1 MAGKNSPSRLDAVVL
16 AGRRNEGRLRE
27 VSGEPWEALIDLM
40 GKPIVRYPVEAL
52 AKAKNIGR
60 IVVVGPKPELA
71 KALAGLEVDI
81 VPPGEGMLEN
91 ALLGC
96 KRATELAGGKHGL
109 VFIATGDLPLVT
121 SDIIDGLIEMCLER
135 GGDLFYPVIE
145 RSVMEAK
152 FPGTRRTYGTLRDG
166 TFTGGN
172 LFVANSAILG
182 REASKAEALI
192 KARKNA
198 LKMAQ
203 ALGFSFLVRLL
214 FGRLTIAQ
222 VEEHI
227 RRRFGFVGRTVIIPW
242 AEVGVDVDK
251 KVDIELVQA
260 YLGARR

>member
-1 MAGKNSPSRLDAVVL
+1 MAEKKNPSRLDAVVL

-27 VSGEPWEALIDLM
+27 VSDEPWEAMIQLA
-40 GKPIVRYPVEAL
+40 GRPIVRYPVEAL
-52 AKAKNIGR
+52 AAAGSIGR
-60 IVVVGPKPELA
+60 IVVVGPKPELE
-71 KALAGLEVDI
+71 KALAGIEVDI

-96 KRATELAGGKHGL
+96 KRVTELAGGKPGL

-121 SDIIDGLIEMCLER
+121 PEIIDGLIAMCLER

-172 LFVANSAILG
+172 LFVANSAVLG

-203 ALGFSFLVRLL
+203 TLGFMFLVRLL
-214 FGRLTIAQ
+214 LGRLAITQ
-222 VEEHI
+222 LEEHI
-227 RRRFGFVGRTVIIPW
+227 RRRFGLVGRAVIIPW
-242 AEVGVDVDK
+242 AEVGIDVDK
-251 KVDIELVQA
+251 KADMELVQA